1 MSVKVEG
8 PGGRWRPG
16 LWALRPALQSKG
28 SAGVRTMLRCCRPSW
43 KDTDVPSWWWFR
55 NNKIVWFWKIIS
67 QDVME
72 CFDNRLIERAENC
85 ICSGRW
91 ASLGQGVSC
100 ARHPPPQCPSIDVS
114 AGSLVQPL
122 AGGWRTLQIGAVR
135 DAQLKCSAVKP
146 PLLHFTA
153 LTVLGRLF
161 VFACT
166 CVAIMCSPSL

>member
-1 MSVKVEG
+1 MKVEG

-16 LWALRPALQSKG
+16 LWALCPALQSKG

-100 ARHPPPQCPSIDVS
+100 ARHPPPPMPVHRRVRREPCAASGWWVADAADWSRQGCTAQVFSGQATFITFYCIDRF
-114 AGSLVQPL
+114 G
-122 AGGWRTLQIGAVR
+122 
-135 DAQLKCSAVKP
+135 
-146 PLLHFTA
+146 
-153 LTVLGRLF
+153 
-161 VFACT
+161 
-166 CVAIMCSPSL
+166 